1 MRGADLINLLLPDEI
16 LDEVLRRVAVS
27 GAKRDLDA
35 CALVCSRWRR
45 HDRATRRSAKLAAS
59 GARADEVLRL
69 VAERFPA
76 LVEVS
81 VDERISV
88 EAAAAGP
95 SCAAARS
102 RRRPMYDVSPSGR
115 RRRMSRSSN
124 FGAHMSPFPLDQ
136 PGSDNET
143 ERTCLTDVGLTSLA
157 RGCKGLEKLS
167 LVWCSSITSTGLVRI
182 SENCKNLS
190 SLDLQVMSCYPF
202 LCFFLSYLLH
212 HL

>member
-1 MRGADLINLLLPDEI
+1 
-16 LDEVLRRVAVS
+16 
-27 GAKRDLDA
+27 
-35 CALVCSRWRR
+35 
-45 HDRATRRSAKLAAS
+45 
-59 GARADEVLRL
+59 
-69 VAERFPA
+69 
-76 LVEVS
+76 
-81 VDERISV
+81 
-88 EAAAAGP
+88 
-95 SCAAARS
+95 
-102 RRRPMYDVSPSGR
+102 
-115 RRRMSRSSN
+115 
-124 FGAHMSPFPLDQ
+124 MSPFPLDQ